1 MFCCGICNTMLT
13 GIYPESVHA
22 TPCGHLFHTKCILL
36 CLRRSLKCPY
46 CAVKVCETQL
56 IKLQFQIDPGWKDT
70 INSIKANNSIINLDE
85 SLNVGNDSKCD
96 ASLIIID
103 PDESNMSLTDLFKTS
118 ARTKITTSISSSSLS
133 ESTQSLLSV
142 LCEIIPNSAVHCRF
156 FVNEH
161 SLIQSS
167 TEEGYSHLLIV
178 KLYMGNPTGL
188 VLIDMIH
195 SLKMNV
201 TLLNFKDQDDFLLNA
216 HKIKTDTNRT
226 LITMKKENND
236 KDFQRF
242 AHFVIDFFNDIF
254 QQKLKNVPEISLI
267 SCNNCNS
274 VTFEHSSKHLKLSMA
289 PSEIIP
295 IVNY

>member
-1 MFCCGICNTMLT
+1 M
-13 GIYPESVHA
+13 
-22 TPCGHLFHTKCILL
+22 
-36 CLRRSLKCPY
+36 
-46 CAVKVCETQL
+46 VCETQL

-96 ASLIIID
+96 ASLMIID

-178 KLYMGNPTGL
+178 KLYMCHPIGL
-188 VLIDMIH
+188 VLIDLIH
-195 SLKMNV
+195 SLKMYV

-226 LITMKKENND
+226 LITMKREAKNNNNNN
-236 KDFQRF
+236 KDFQKLSQ
-242 AHFVIDFFNDIF
+242 FVIDFFNDIF
-254 QQKLKNVPEISLI
+254 HLKLNNVPEISLI

-274 VTFEHSSKHLKLSMA
+274 VTFEHGSKHFKLSMV
-289 PSEIIP
+289 PSEIIR
-295 IVNY
+295 IFNY